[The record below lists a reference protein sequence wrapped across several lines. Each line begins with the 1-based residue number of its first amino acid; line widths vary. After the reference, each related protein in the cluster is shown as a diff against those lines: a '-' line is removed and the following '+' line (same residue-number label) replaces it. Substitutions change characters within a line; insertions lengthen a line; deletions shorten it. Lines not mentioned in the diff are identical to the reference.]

1 MAWAASLSANIPT
14 KSSGYRVSTRPDLSR
29 IPEPRVAQ
37 SADESRTADRR
48 VADQRTADRRATVW
62 WSADGWP
69 ND

>member
-1 MAWAASLSANIPT
+1 MAWTINFSTNAPT
-14 KSSGYRVSTRPDLSR
+14 ESSDYRVSTWPDLSR

-48 VADQRTADRRATVW
+48 AADRRIADRRTTGW
-62 WSADGWP
+62 RSADGWT